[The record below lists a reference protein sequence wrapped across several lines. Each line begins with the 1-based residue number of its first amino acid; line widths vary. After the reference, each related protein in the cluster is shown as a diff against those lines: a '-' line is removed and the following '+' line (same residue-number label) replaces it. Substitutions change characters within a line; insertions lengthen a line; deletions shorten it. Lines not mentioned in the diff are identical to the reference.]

1 MQLFAAANRYAGGS
15 PPLCLCGNGEG
26 VNSPPHCKH
35 TSTSCASCTP
45 NNDEDADAAVM
56 AHSIGL
62 RTCAIAAALDAFLP
76 VVNSGGHPTNPP
88 LKPSNNQF
96 ADPRSGLAV
105 NVSANSV
112 NAESTPKAPSPLN
125 WLPLRSG
132 GDVTPSAP
140 SSFAAAGSGS
150 VLCTPLRWAAHSA
163 TTHTT
168 TTGAPFG
175 GPEDEQSTGDGIP
188 FYSAANAR
196 IARRASNVYRGGGRR
211 GWEWGAGAGG
221 GPGSFDSSRGGP
233 PPPSIV
239 RKREE
244 INASPSLNASA
255 EIPNAV
261 AAAPPQGGDEG
272 YLCDRPPSLW
282 LWAERRG
289 SSGRGGG
296 NGTRLRSASVSTI
309 GGGSRCEE
317 KKERKAG
324 CGCFSS

>member
-1 MQLFAAANRYAGGS
+1 MKLFAATNRCGGGY
-15 PPLCLCGNGEG
+15 PPLCLCRND
-26 VNSPPHCKH
+26 CKH

-76 VVNSGGHPTNPP
+76 VVNSGGRPVNPP
-88 LKPSNNQF
+88 LLSPSNNHF

-112 NAESTPKAPSPLN
+112 NAESTLKAPSPLN

-150 VLCTPLRWAAHSA
+150 VLCTPLRWTAHSA

-188 FYSAANAR
+188 FYSANAR

-211 GWEWGAGAGG
+211 GCELGAGAGG
-221 GPGSFDSSRGGP
+221 GPGSFDSSQGGLH
-233 PPPSIV
+233 PPSIV

>member
-1 MQLFAAANRYAGGS
+1 MKLFAATNRCGGGY
-15 PPLCLCGNGEG
+15 PPLCLCRND
-26 VNSPPHCKH
+26 CKH

-45 NNDEDADAAVM
+45 NNDEDADAVDM
-56 AHSIGL
+56 ALSIGL
-62 RTCAIAAALDAFLP
+62 RTCAIAAALDTFLP
-76 VVNSGGHPTNPP
+76 VVNSGCHPANPP
-88 LKPSNNQF
+88 PKPSNNQF
-96 ADPRSGLAV
+96 ADPRSGLAA
-105 NVSANSV
+105 NVPDNSA

-150 VLCTPLRWAAHSA
+150 VLCTPLRRAAHSA

-188 FYSAANAR
+188 FYSANAR
-196 IARRASNVYRGGGRR
+196 IARRASNVYRGGVGR
-211 GWEWGAGAGG
+211 GWEWGAGG
-221 GPGSFDSSRGGP
+221 GPGSFDSSQGGP

-296 NGTRLRSASVSTI
+296 NGTRLRSASVSAI